1 MRSFQTKLVLPLVLL
16 VVLIGAFMEFYWLPN
31 WQQQEVETRLAENQ
45 SSLELLGKVLRTPI
59 IAGDLAAVHDLLDQL
74 TVERAH
80 WQSLTL
86 TRADGLLL
94 YPLTLPNEKID
105 VSHVLKAD
113 VRFQDEVLAQLSL
126 SINLS
131 AYLEVERDRLRMLEL
146 ILLAIALGSV
156 LLVAWLQ
163 RQLVLKPIERI
174 SGTARQIAKGDFY
187 SPIPDHPPRSGLS
200 DFFHAFRVM
209 RDSIA
214 EKHEELSLQITE
226 RENAERRLND
236 SQRVALLGCW
246 EWHAGENRF
255 WCSESM
261 YPIMHF
267 QERTQADYN
276 GFFANIHPA
285 DVGSVKA
292 SFDHIAEEGGSFDV
306 EFRVNTASGLKF
318 VHMIGQ
324 YDPKSGRSFGTCQDV
339 TERKDIESS
348 LRKLSSAITYSG
360 SSVMITDIIG
370 TIEYV
375 NPKYTEATGY
385 QLSELLGQQPEILSR
400 QWMSSNKYEVLWQSI
415 LAGKNWRGELQSLR
429 RDGTMFWSLVSISPI
444 KNEFGELTHFVI
456 VLEDVSE
463 LKQAHAK
470 MEKLALYDE
479 LTGLANRRLF
489 YSKLGQLLDKMDEP
503 VQKAKGNTGAV
514 MLLDLDYF
522 KTINDTRGH
531 HVGDELLK
539 AVARRLRHAL
549 HEEDVAARL
558 GGDEFALLISP
569 VESEEQVL
577 SIAERILMAVS
588 RPFNLDDAEL
598 QVTTSLG
605 IALVPKDGTE
615 PDSLL
620 KHADLAMYQAKEMG
634 RNQCRFFTESL
645 HEQLQTYM
653 RFTREMP
660 IALDNGEFLLNY
672 QPQVDLKTG
681 EIIGAEAL
689 IRWQHP
695 ELGVVPPPAFIS
707 VAEETGFI
715 IPLGRWV
722 VAAACKALRELK
734 AAGQGQMRISVNLSA
749 RQFRDPDLIG
759 MISQVLADEGVSPEL
774 LEIEITETLLM
785 HDVKQAIATL
795 EQLQALGITVAID
808 DFGIGYSSFSYL
820 KTLPINVLKV
830 DRDFIKDIP
839 DHLDD
844 MEITAAIIS
853 MAHRLNLQVVAEGI
867 ETEVQRVFLEEHHC
881 DYGQGYLF
889 SRPLPL
895 EQFKALLPASVESV
909 TNTGK

>member
-16 VVLIGAFMEFYWLPN
+16 VVLIGAFVEFYWLPS
-31 WQQQEVETRLAENQ
+31 WQQQEVETRLTEDR
-45 SSLELLGKVLRTPI
+45 SSLELLSKVLRTPI
-59 IAGDLAAVHDLLDQL
+59 ITGDLAAVYDLLDQL
-74 TVERAH
+74 TVERSH
-80 WQSLTL
+80 WINLTL
-86 TRADGLLL
+86 TREDDLLL
-94 YPLTLPNEKID
+94 YPLTLPNEAID
-105 VSHVLKAD
+105 VSHVLKTD
-113 VRFQDEVLAQLSL
+113 VRFQDQVLAQLAL
-126 SINLS
+126 SINLTP
-131 AYLEVERDRLRMLEL
+131 YLEAERDRLRILEL
-146 ILLAIALGSV
+146 ILLAVALAAV
-156 LLVAWLQ
+156 LLIAWLQ
-163 RQLVLKPIERI
+163 RHLVLKPIERI

-187 SPIPDHPPRSGLS
+187 SPIPVHPARSGLD

-214 EKHEELSLQITE
+214 EKHEELSQQITE

-246 EWHAGENRF
+246 EWHAGNNSF

-261 YPIMHF
+261 YPIMHLP
-267 QERTQADYN
+267 ERTLVDYD
-276 GFFANIHPA
+276 GFFTNIHPA

-292 SFDHIAEEGGSFDV
+292 SFEHIAETGSAFDV
-306 EFRVNTASGLKF
+306 EFRVNTANGLKF

-324 YDPKSGRSFGTCQDV
+324 HDDSSGRSFGTCQDV

-385 QLSELLGQQPEILSR
+385 QLNELLGQQPEILSR
-400 QWMSSNKYEVLWQSI
+400 QWMSAGKYETLWQSI

-429 RDGTMFWSLVSISPI
+429 RDGTTFWSLVSISPI

-470 MEKLALYDE
+470 MEQLALYDD
-479 LTGLANRRLF
+479 LTGLANRRLL
-489 YSKLGQLLDKMDEP
+489 YSKLGNLLDKLDEST
-503 VQKAKGNTGAV
+503 QQAEGKTGAV

-539 AVARRLRHAL
+539 AVALRLRYAL

-577 SIAERILMAVS
+577 SIAERILAAVT
-588 RPFNLDDAEL
+588 RPFNLDDAEM

-660 IALDNGEFLLNY
+660 IALENGEFFLNY
-672 QPQVDLKTG
+672 QPQVDLKSG
-681 EIIGAEAL
+681 DIIGAEAL

-695 ELGVVPPPAFIS
+695 ELGTVPPPAFIS

-734 AAGQGQMRISVNLSA
+734 TRGQGHMRISVNLSA
-749 RQFRDPDLIG
+749 RQFRDPELIS
-759 MISQVLADEGVSPEL
+759 MISQILADEDISPDL

-808 DFGIGYSSFSYL
+808 DFGIGYSSFNYL

-830 DRDFIKDIP
+830 DREFIKDIP
-839 DHLDD
+839 EHLDD

-853 MAHRLNLQVVAEGI
+853 MAHRLNLSVVAEGI
-867 ETEVQRVFLEEHHC
+867 ETEVQRVFLEEHDC
-881 DYGQGYLF
+881 EYGQGYLF

-895 EQFKALLPASVESV
+895 DQFIALLPEPAECV
-909 TNTGK
+909 TDNAE

>member
-1 MRSFQTKLVLPLVLL
+1 MRSFQAKLVLPLVLL
-16 VVLIGAFMEFYWLPN
+16 VLLIGAFMEFHWLPN
-31 WQQQEVETRLAENQ
+31 WQQHEVEDRLTQEKVY
-45 SSLELLGKVLRTPI
+45 LELLGTVLRNPI
-59 IAGDLAAVHDLLDQL
+59 LTSDMAAVYDVLDQL
-74 TVERAH
+74 SLDRKH

-86 TRADGLLL
+86 TRTDGLLL
-94 YPLTLPNEKID
+94 YPMTQPDQQFAATHWLA
-105 VSHVLKAD
+105 AD
-113 VRFQDEVLAQLSL
+113 VMFEDRALAKLSL
-126 SINLS
+126 SLDLS
-131 AYLEVERDRLRMLEL
+131 PFLEAERDRLRMLEL
-146 ILLAIALGSV
+146 ILLAVALMAAVVIG
-156 LLVAWLQ
+156 WMQ
-163 RQLVLKPIERI
+163 RQLVLKPIDRI
-174 SGTARQIAKGDFY
+174 SGTARQIAEGDFY
-187 SPIPDHPPRSGLS
+187 SPIPAHPPQSGLQ
-200 DFFHAFRVM
+200 DFFQAFRVM

-214 EKHEELSLQITE
+214 EKHEELSQQIVE

-246 EWHAGENRF
+246 EWHGETNSF
-255 WCSESM
+255 WCSDSM
-261 YPIMHF
+261 LPIMYLSELGTLDF
-267 QERTQADYN
+267 DS
-276 GFFANIHPA
+276 FFSQIHPA
-285 DVGSVKA
+285 DASAVKSEFERLA
-292 SFDHIAEEGGSFDV
+292 QDGGSFEA
-306 EFRVNTASGLKF
+306 EFRVNSPAGLKY

-324 YDPKSGRSFGTCQDV
+324 HDRSSGRSFGTCQDV

-385 QLSELLGQQPEILSR
+385 HLGELLGQQPEILSR
-400 QWMSSNKYEVLWQSI
+400 QWMSTSKYETLWQSI

-429 RDGTMFWSLVSISPI
+429 KDGSTFWSLVSISPI

-463 LKQAHAK
+463 LKLAHAK
-470 MEKLALYDE
+470 MEQLALYDE

-489 YSKLGQLLDKMDEP
+489 YSKLGLLLDNLNES
-503 VQKAKGNTGAV
+503 TIGAV
-514 MLLDLDYF
+514 MLLDLDFF

-531 HVGDELLK
+531 HIGDELLK

-549 HEEDVAARL
+549 QEQDVAARL

-569 VESEEQVL
+569 VESEERVMH
-577 SIAERILMAVS
+577 IAERILSALT
-588 RPFNLDDAEL
+588 RPFSIDDTEL

-634 RNQCRFFTESL
+634 RNQFRFFTESL
-645 HEQLQTYM
+645 HEQLQTYI

-660 IALDNGEFLLNY
+660 VALEKGEFLLNY
-672 QPQVDLKTG
+672 QPQVDLQTG

-695 ELGVVPPPAFIS
+695 ELGIVPPPEFIS

-715 IPLGRWV
+715 VPLGRWV
-722 VAAACKALRELK
+722 IATACEALRELK
-734 AAGQGQMRISVNLSA
+734 ASGYGHLRVAVNLSA
-749 RQFRDPDLIG
+749 RQFRDPQLIS
-759 MISQVLADEGVSPEL
+759 MISQILKDTDVAPDQ

-785 HDVKQAIATL
+785 HDVQQAINTL
-795 EQLQALGITVAID
+795 QELQSLGMTIAID
-808 DFGIGYSSFSYL
+808 DFGIGYSSFNYL

-830 DRDFIKDIP
+830 DREFIKDIP

-853 MAHRLNLQVVAEGI
+853 MAHRLNLRVVAEGI
-867 ETEVQRVFLEEHHC
+867 ETQVQQVFLEEHAC
-881 DYGQGYLF
+881 DFGQGYLF
-889 SRPLPL
+889 SRPVPL
-895 EQFKALLPASVESV
+895 DQFMALLPATEARAQELSD
-909 TNTGK
+909 

>member
-16 VVLIGAFMEFYWLPN
+16 VVLIGAFVEFYWLPS
-31 WQQQEVETRLAENQ
+31 WQQQEVETRLTEDR
-45 SSLELLGKVLRTPI
+45 SSLELLSKVLRTPI
-59 IAGDLAAVHDLLDQL
+59 ITGDLAAVYDLLDQL
-74 TVERAH
+74 TVERSH
-80 WQSLTL
+80 WINLTL
-86 TRADGLLL
+86 TREDGLLL
-94 YPLTLPNEKID
+94 YPLTIPNEAID
-105 VSHVLKAD
+105 VSHVLETN
-113 VRFQDEVLAQLSL
+113 VHFQGQVLAQLTL
-126 SINLS
+126 SINL
-131 AYLEVERDRLRMLEL
+131 APYLETERDRLRILEL
-146 ILLAIALGSV
+146 ILLAVALTAV
-156 LLVAWLQ
+156 LLIAWLQ
-163 RQLVLKPIERI
+163 RHLVLKPIERI

-187 SPIPDHPPRSGLS
+187 SPIPVHPPRSGLD

-214 EKHEELSLQITE
+214 EKHEELNQQITE

-246 EWHAGENRF
+246 EWHAGNNSF

-261 YPIMHF
+261 YPIMHLS
-267 QERTQADYN
+267 ERMLADYD

-292 SFDHIAEEGGSFDV
+292 NFDHIAEVGGAFDV
-306 EFRVNTASGLKF
+306 EFRVNTANGLKF

-324 YDPKSGRSFGTCQDV
+324 HDDNSGRSFGTCQDV

-385 QLSELLGQQPEILSR
+385 QLNELLGQQPEILSR
-400 QWMSSNKYEVLWQSI
+400 QWMSAGKYETLWQSI

-429 RDGTMFWSLVSISPI
+429 RDGTAFWSLVSISPI

-470 MEKLALYDE
+470 MEQLALYDD

-489 YSKLGQLLDKMDEP
+489 YSKLGNLLDKLEEP
-503 VQKAKGNTGAV
+503 TQKTKGNIGAV

-539 AVARRLRHAL
+539 AVALRLRYAL

-577 SIAERILMAVS
+577 SIAERILAAVT
-588 RPFNLDDAEL
+588 RPFNLDDAEI

-660 IALDNGEFLLNY
+660 IALENGEFLLNY
-672 QPQVDLKTG
+672 QPQVDLKSG

-734 AAGQGQMRISVNLSA
+734 ACGQGHMRISVNLSA
-749 RQFRDPDLIG
+749 RQFRDPELIS
-759 MISQVLADEGVSPEL
+759 MISQILADEGISPDL

-795 EQLQALGITVAID
+795 KQLQSLGITVAID
-808 DFGIGYSSFSYL
+808 DFGIGYSSFNYL
-820 KTLPINVLKV
+820 KTLPINVLKI
-830 DRDFIKDIP
+830 DREFIKDIP
-839 DHLDD
+839 EHLDD

-853 MAHRLNLQVVAEGI
+853 MAHRLNLSVVAEGI
-867 ETEVQRVFLEEHHC
+867 ETEVQRVFLEEHDC
-881 DYGQGYLF
+881 EYGQGYLF

-895 EQFKALLPASVESV
+895 EQFKALLPAPIECL
-909 TNTGK
+909 TDNAE